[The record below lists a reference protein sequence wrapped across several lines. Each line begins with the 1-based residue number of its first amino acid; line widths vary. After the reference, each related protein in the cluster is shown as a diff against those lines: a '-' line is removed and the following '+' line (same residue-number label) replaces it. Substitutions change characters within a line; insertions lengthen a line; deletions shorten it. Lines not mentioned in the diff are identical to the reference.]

1 MESNSPDKS
10 FQLPKRITLVQ
21 GVCLVIGVCI
31 GSGIYVTPGKV
42 ILATNGS
49 VGLSIFVWILSGLL
63 CGLSALCYCELGSCV
78 KQSGL
83 DYTYFYVAFGPLPAF
98 LYQWVMVTL
107 ATTVGNAIK
116 LIIFGSYFVS
126 LLGVSLCKQEGS
138 NLAKMSGILVLSAV
152 TMMQFFSVKQ
162 SMRLEVFITT
172 LKLLSLTLFLAVGIF
187 HLIAGNGTGAENFR
201 NAFRPEELGKVQF
214 LSIWNAV
221 YFCTYTYNGWQV
233 LNSATE
239 EIINFQRTLP
249 RAVIIAMSTLIIGYS
264 LTNVAYIAVLGA
276 EEMTTGDVV
285 AAKFAEKVFGSV
297 SWLIPLIIC
306 ASVLGSLNGGLFAGA
321 RVLYSAA
328 SKGHM
333 PQIFSMVHTH
343 RYTPIPALIYKSS
356 LTMIILYVGNFE
368 SLLLAYEF
376 LMWTINGLSA
386 VSLLVLRWKQ
396 PRLRRPCKIPLLIP
410 VVVVIASLSL
420 VLLPLI
426 ERPALSILGS
436 VAYILAGIPLYYI
449 FVVKQAKIPG
459 ISKCT
464 YALQCILQVAS
475 TSTGNLTNNT
485 KC

>member
-1 MESNSPDKS
+1 MESNSADKS

-78 KQSGL
+78 KESGL

-138 NLAKMSGILVLSAV
+138 NLAKVSGILVLSAV
-152 TMMQFFSVKQ
+152 TIIQFFSVKQ
-162 SMRLEVFITT
+162 SLRLEVFITT
-172 LKLLSLTLFLAVGIF
+172 LKVLSMTLFLAVGIF
-187 HLIAGNGTGAENFR
+187 HLTAGNAPGVENFR
-201 NAFRPEELGKVQF
+201 NAFRPEELDKVQF

-239 EIINFQRTLP
+239 EIINFQL
-249 RAVIIAMSTLIIGYS
+249 
-264 LTNVAYIAVLGA
+264 LGA

-285 AAKFAEKVFGSV
+285 AAKFAQKVFGSV

-333 PQIFSMVHTH
+333 PQIFSMVHIH

-376 LMWTINGLSA
+376 LMWSINGLSA

-396 PRLRRPCKIPLLIP
+396 PRLRRPCKIPLPIP
-410 VVVVIASLSL
+410 VVVVIASLAL

-426 ERPALSILGS
+426 ERPTVSILGS

-449 FVVKQAKIPG
+449 FVIKQAKIPG

-475 TSTGNLTNNT
+475 TSPETLTNNT
-485 KC
+485 KF